1 MLKKILFTL
10 VTLLFLSA
18 GISQDVI
25 TKTNGEEI
33 KVKVLEVNQTEIK
46 YKQFDNLNGPLFTI
60 PKSDIL
66 IIKYENGSK
75 DVFLPEGSAKAK
87 EKEKSDEEMRIKAR
101 KDAQFQYKARNTGAI
116 WTAAGTVVFTPILGI
131 IPAAI
136 TATEYPQYENLDIPD
151 PKLIENEAYIKAYS
165 IEAHKKKRKKVWTH
179 FGIGSAIWLVGT
191 ILLSAR

>member
-1 MLKKILFTL
+1 M
-10 VTLLFLSA
+10 FLYSFSFA
-18 GISQDVI
+18 QDVI
-25 TKTNGEEI
+25 TKSNGEEI
-33 KVKVLEVNQTEIK
+33 KAKVLEVSQTEIK
-46 YKQFDNLNGPLFTI
+46 YKKFDNLNGPTFSI
-60 PKSDIL
+60 SKNDVFMV
-66 IIKYENGSK
+66 KYENGSK

-87 EKEKSDEEMRIKAR
+87 EKEKSDDEMRVKAK

-116 WTAAGTVVFTPILGI
+116 WTAASTIVFTPILGI

-151 PKLIENEAYIKAYS
+151 PKLIENEAYVMAYS
-165 IEAHKKKRKKVWTH
+165 VEAHKKKRKKVWTH

>member
-1 MLKKILFTL
+1 ML
-10 VTLLFLSA
+10 LLMAAFSTA
-18 GISQDVI
+18 FSFAQDII
-25 TKTNGEEI
+25 TKTNGDEI

-60 PKSDIL
+60 SKSDIL

-116 WTAAGTVVFTPILGI
+116 WTAAGTIVFTPILGI

-151 PKLIENEAYIKAYS
+151 PKLIENEAYVRAYS
-165 IEAHKKKRKKVWTH
+165 AEAHKKKRKKVWTH